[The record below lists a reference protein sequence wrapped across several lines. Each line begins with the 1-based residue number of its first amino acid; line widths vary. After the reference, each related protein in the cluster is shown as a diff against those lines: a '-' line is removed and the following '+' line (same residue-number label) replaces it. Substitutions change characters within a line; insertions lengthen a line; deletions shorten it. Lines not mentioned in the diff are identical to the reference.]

1 MDKLIEEEVSSKRKK
16 KNYLIIFIVIIIL
29 AIILWLVRFYFKP
42 SLTSADIT
50 TAKVETGIIENTI
63 NATGEVLPEFEEV
76 LTSPI
81 NASIKN
87 VLMDAGN
94 KVNKGQSILSLD
106 KSVSQTDYG
115 KLQFQMESKENE
127 IRKLKLDL
135 EKSFFDIKSNNSIK
149 QLRISN
155 LKDAVSSAKRLLKA
169 GGGTKEDV
177 ERAELDLKVA
187 ELEKLQLENE
197 IRSKQ
202 QTMKIEIREAEIA
215 LAIQRNDLDALKR
228 KLDLADVIATR
239 PGVITWVNKNI
250 GSSVHEGDALVK
262 IADLSGFKVAGSMSD
277 NLLDKIH
284 NNMAAIIRIGNTQLR
299 GSIVNISPSVSNAIV
314 SFDIQLNQK
323 DSKELRPNQKVDVFL
338 VTATRNG
345 VLRIANGPAF
355 NGSNLQE
362 VFVLKNGIA
371 ERRAVKTGLSNFD
384 YVEILSGLKAG
395 DEVITSDMGDY
406 KNTKAITISN

>member
-1 MDKLIEEEVSSKRKK
+1 MDKLIEEEVSAKRKK
-16 KNYLIIFIVIIIL
+16 KTYLIIFIIL
-29 AIILWLVRFYFKP
+29 CMLALSIWLIRSYFKP
-42 SLTSADIT
+42 ALTDADIT

-76 LTSPI
+76 ITSPI

-94 KVNKGQSILSLD
+94 AVKVGQSVLSLD
-106 KSVSQTDYG
+106 KSLSQTAYG
-115 KLQFQMESKENE
+115 TLQFQMESKENE

-197 IRSKQ
+197 IKSKQ

-215 LAIQRNDLDALKR
+215 LAIQRNDINALKR
-228 KLDLADVIATR
+228 KLDLAEVVATR

-250 GSSVHEGDALVK
+250 GATVHEGDALVR

-284 NNMAAIIRIGNTQLR
+284 NHMTAIIRIGERQLR
-299 GSIVNISPSVSNAIV
+299 GSIVNISPAVSNAIV
-314 SFDIQLNQK
+314 SFDIQLNEK

-338 VTATRNG
+338 VTDTRNE
-345 VLRIANGPAF
+345 VLRVANGPAF
-355 NGSNLQE
+355 NGSNIQE
-362 VFVLKNGIA
+362 IFVLKNGIA
-371 ERRAVKTGLSNFD
+371 ERRTVKTGLSNFD

-395 DEVITSDMGDY
+395 DEVITSDMGDF
-406 KNTKAITISN
+406 KNSKTVTISN

>member
-16 KNYLIIFIVIIIL
+16 KTYLIIFIIIIIL
-29 AIILWLVRFYFKP
+29 TIIVWLVRFYFKP
-42 SLTSADIT
+42 SLTGADIT
-50 TAKVETGIIENTI
+50 TARVETGIIENTI

-94 KVNKGQSILSLD
+94 KVNKGQSILLLD
-106 KSVSQTDYG
+106 KSVTQTDYG

-135 EKSFFDIKSNNSIK
+135 EKSFFDIKSNNNIK
-149 QLRISN
+149 QLHISN

-395 DEVITSDMGDY
+395 DEVITSDMGNY
-406 KNTKAITISN
+406 KNTKTITISN

>member
-1 MDKLIEEEVSSKRKK
+1 MDKPIEEEVSAKRKK
-16 KNYLIIFIVIIIL
+16 KNYLIIFIIIVIVFASIWFI
-29 AIILWLVRFYFKP
+29 RFYFKP
-42 SLTSADIT
+42 TLTNSDIT
-50 TAKVETGIIENTI
+50 TAKVDTGIIENTI

-81 NASIKN
+81 NASIKK

-94 KVNKGQSILSLD
+94 KVNKGQSILELD

-177 ERAELDLKVA
+177 EHAELELKVA

-197 IRSKQ
+197 IKSKQ

-228 KLDLADVIATR
+228 KLDLADLIATR

-250 GSSVHEGDALVK
+250 GSAVHEGDALVK

-284 NNMAAIIRIGNTQLR
+284 NNMIAIIRIGNTQLR
-299 GSIVNISPSVSNAIV
+299 GSIVNISPAVSNAIV

-338 VTATRNG
+338 VTATRNN

-362 VFVLKNGIA
+362 IFVLKNGIA
-371 ERRAVKTGLSNFD
+371 ERRTVKTGLSNFD

-406 KNTKAITISN
+406 KKSKTVTISN